1 MKYIDYYKVLG
12 LQRDA
17 SPEDI
22 KKAYRKL
29 AHKHHPDLSK
39 AADAEDKFKEIAE
52 AYATLKDPEKRQ
64 VYDSLGKYP
73 QDADFVPPEHWRT
86 DFQAD
91 GTDFSDLDLADLM
104 AAFAAA
110 QGHNGAR
117 RPQHPSR
124 GSDYEVPITVTLEQ
138 AYQGAE
144 TEIQIALPERN
155 ADGRIQRTP
164 RTFRVRIPQGAS
176 EGQRLRLPGK
186 GAQGQ
191 HGGPAGDLYLIMH
204 FQPHALYQQ
213 QGSDLYLDLPLA
225 PWEAALGAK
234 VHIPTLGGTVE
245 MTIPPGTSSGRK
257 LRLGGRGM
265 PASDKTQGDLYAVV
279 RIDIPKKLSTK
290 EQDLFAQL
298 EASSSFKPR
307 THFDTGGAS

>member
-12 LQRDA
+12 LKRDA
-17 SPEDI
+17 SQEEI

-29 AHKHHPDLSK
+29 AHKYHPDLSK
-39 AADAEDKFKEIAE
+39 EADSEDKFKEIAE
-52 AYATLKDPEKRQ
+52 AYATLKNPEKREA
-64 VYDSLGKYP
+64 YDSLGKYP
-73 QDADFVPPEHWRT
+73 QDSDFVPPEHWRT
-86 DFQAD
+86 DFQAN

-110 QGHNGAR
+110 QGNRGGHQAR
-117 RPQHPSR
+117 HAAR

-138 AYQGAE
+138 AYLGTE
-144 TEIQIALPERN
+144 TDIQIALPERS
-155 ADGRIQRTP
+155 ADGRTQRVP
-164 RTFRVRIPQGAS
+164 RTFRVRIPRGAS

-191 HGGPAGDLYLIMH
+191 HGGPAGDLYLVMH
-204 FQPHALYQQ
+204 LQAHPLYQQ
-213 QGSDLYLDLPLA
+213 QGSHLYLDLPVA

-279 RIDIPKKLSTK
+279 RIDVPKKLTPQ

-298 EASSSFKPR
+298 AAESTFKPR
-307 THFDTGGAS
+307 AHFNTGGA